1 MEKGNSRKLL
11 DKIFF
16 FRVTRTEEIN
26 NGISCVY
33 ECMLMNVYSGYTIYM
48 YACVR
53 IHIQDKNISR
63 FSMLLKSVVILVV

>member
-26 NGISCVY
+26 NEISCVN

-48 YACVR
+48 YACVC

-63 FSMLLKSVVILVV
+63 FSMLLT